1 MRILFVDQ
9 FSDLGGA
16 QFALRD
22 VMREGA
28 ERGWEMWFA
37 APGGG
42 TLFEYCRASGIGA
55 RALPV
60 GAYRNGSKSILD
72 IARYAIDMARS
83 AKSIHDIVRRNRID
97 LVYANGPRILAA
109 AAGIRC
115 PLIFHLHS
123 AVDKTYSRTIVR
135 LILKRTQA
143 AVITASR
150 YVAGTL
156 GKEPGDGSLRVIYNG
171 VGDFGFVPRPRAG
184 RTGTVAI
191 IGRIAAEKGHL
202 DFVHAARMLAA
213 RGRDARFIVV
223 GATLFSDPSYAARV
237 REAAAG
243 SPVEFCGWTDDVASV
258 LHEIDVLAVPSSGA
272 ECSPR
277 ILIEAFSA
285 GTPIVAYPSGGI
297 PEIVRDRDSGLLTA
311 NNTPEALAAAID
323 QLMTDRGCMA
333 RFSANGRR
341 EWEARFRIDR
351 FRNEVAEL
359 VERRGHVESRQ
370 PETAT
375 AVAGEDYLSRAGAPH
390 R

>member
-1 MRILFVDQ
+1 
-9 FSDLGGA
+9 
-16 QFALRD
+16 
-22 VMREGA
+22 
-28 ERGWEMWFA
+28 
-37 APGGG
+37 
-42 TLFEYCRASGIGA
+42 
-55 RALPV
+55 
-60 GAYRNGSKSILD
+60 
-72 IARYAIDMARS
+72 
-83 AKSIHDIVRRNRID
+83 
-97 LVYANGPRILAA
+97 
-109 AAGIRC
+109 
-115 PLIFHLHS
+115 
-123 AVDKTYSRTIVR
+123 
-135 LILKRTQA
+135 
-143 AVITASR
+143 
-150 YVAGTL
+150 
-156 GKEPGDGSLRVIYNG
+156 
-171 VGDFGFVPRPRAG
+171 
-184 RTGTVAI
+184 
-191 IGRIAAEKGHL
+191 
-202 DFVHAARMLAA
+202 
-213 RGRDARFIVV
+213 
-223 GATLFSDPSYAARV
+223 
-237 REAAAG
+237 
-243 SPVEFCGWTDDVASV
+243 V